1 MNVFW
6 QTPEPLTVS
15 QLSRLLVGQDWSK
28 NYIHK
33 VLRWLSDKEF
43 IKVVGIAQ
51 EGRYQAQQYVPT
63 LTKDEYLAYML
74 EEQGVNNSLFARI
87 AVTLFK
93 KDKKQRTPEQDEKL
107 IAELEKMVDEY
118 EAQIEEKSKGNLTL
132 ICKIRSY
139 FILSSLFTCCAPPT
153 LQSTCHKVPS
163 SRKEALPVQGGQPR
177 YCHSVLQALAHPTVV
192 FL

>member
-107 IAELEKMVDEY
+107 IAELRAKGYDVVTEVTQATTFWPAEEY
-118 EAQIEEKSKGNLTL
+118 HQDYYDRKGT
-132 ICKIRSY
+132 
-139 FILSSLFTCCAPPT
+139 
-153 LQSTCHKVPS
+153 
-163 SRKEALPVQGGQPR
+163 QP
-177 YCHSVLQALAHPTVV
+177 YCHGYTKR
-192 FL
+192 F

>member
-1 MNVFW
+1 MFW

-15 QLSRLLVGQDWSK
+15 QLSRLLTGQDWSK

-87 AVTLFK
+87 AVM
-93 KDKKQRTPEQDEKL
+93 L
-107 IAELEKMVDEY
+107 INKIDTSNQAELEKMVDEY
-118 EAQIEEKSKGNLTL
+118 EAQIEEKSKE
-132 ICKIRSY
+132 K
-139 FILSSLFTCCAPPT
+139 
-153 LQSTCHKVPS
+153 
-163 SRKEALPVQGGQPR
+163 
-177 YCHSVLQALAHPTVV
+177 
-192 FL
+192 

>member
-74 EEQGVNNSLFARI
+74 EEQGVEIRTCGTCLNFYGISDKLQVGE
-87 AVTLFK
+87 VTNMY
-93 KDKKQRTPEQDEKL
+93 D
-107 IAELEKMVDEY
+107 IAERMTKADR
-118 EAQIEEKSKGNLTL
+118 IIK
-132 ICKIRSY
+132 
-139 FILSSLFTCCAPPT
+139 P
-153 LQSTCHKVPS
+153 
-163 SRKEALPVQGGQPR
+163 
-177 YCHSVLQALAHPTVV
+177 
-192 FL
+192 

>member
-1 MNVFW
+1 MYYVGKLTETHSVTVWKGEYCEEISNVKLGRDRNECVLANA
-6 QTPEPLTVS
+6 EPLTVS

-118 EAQIEEKSKGNLTL
+118 EAQIEEKSKE
-132 ICKIRSY
+132 K
-139 FILSSLFTCCAPPT
+139 
-153 LQSTCHKVPS
+153 
-163 SRKEALPVQGGQPR
+163 
-177 YCHSVLQALAHPTVV
+177 
-192 FL
+192 

>member
-1 MNVFW
+1 MSNSEEIVMNVFW

-15 QLSRLLVGQDWSK
+15 QLSRLLTGQDWSK

-63 LTKDEYLAYML
+63 LTKDAYLAYML

-118 EAQIEEKSKGNLTL
+118 EAQIEEKSKE
-132 ICKIRSY
+132 K
-139 FILSSLFTCCAPPT
+139 
-153 LQSTCHKVPS
+153 
-163 SRKEALPVQGGQPR
+163 
-177 YCHSVLQALAHPTVV
+177 
-192 FL
+192 

>member
-1 MNVFW
+1 M
-6 QTPEPLTVS
+6 
-15 QLSRLLVGQDWSK
+15 
-28 NYIHK
+28 
-33 VLRWLSDKEF
+33 SDKEF

-63 LTKDEYLAYML
+63 RTKDENLAYML

-118 EAQIEEKSKGNLTL
+118 EAQIEEKSKE
-132 ICKIRSY
+132 K
-139 FILSSLFTCCAPPT
+139 
-153 LQSTCHKVPS
+153 
-163 SRKEALPVQGGQPR
+163 
-177 YCHSVLQALAHPTVV
+177 
-192 FL
+192 

>member
-1 MNVFW
+1 MYYISKLTETRLVTVLKGEYCEEISNVKLGRDRNEYVLANARTAYRFPT
-6 QTPEPLTVS
+6 QPPAY
-15 QLSRLLVGQDWSK
+15 DWSK

-107 IAELEKMVDEY
+107 IAELEKMVEY
-118 EAQIEEKSKGNLTL
+118 EAQIEEKSKE
-132 ICKIRSY
+132 K
-139 FILSSLFTCCAPPT
+139 
-153 LQSTCHKVPS
+153 
-163 SRKEALPVQGGQPR
+163 
-177 YCHSVLQALAHPTVV
+177 
-192 FL
+192 

>member
-15 QLSRLLVGQDWSK
+15 QLSRSK

-33 VLRWLSDKEF
+33 VLRWLSAKEL

-118 EAQIEEKSKGNLTL
+118 EAQIEEKSKE
-132 ICKIRSY
+132 K
-139 FILSSLFTCCAPPT
+139 
-153 LQSTCHKVPS
+153 
-163 SRKEALPVQGGQPR
+163 
-177 YCHSVLQALAHPTVV
+177 
-192 FL
+192 

>member
-15 QLSRLLVGQDWSK
+15 QLSRLLTGQDWSK

-74 EEQGVNNSLFARI
+74 EEQGVNNSLVAR
-87 AVTLFK
+87 LRCSR
-93 KDKKQRTPEQDEKL
+93 RT
-107 IAELEKMVDEY
+107 
-118 EAQIEEKSKGNLTL
+118 KSSAH
-132 ICKIRSY
+132 RSRTK
-139 FILSSLFTCCAPPT
+139 S
-153 LQSTCHKVPS
+153 
-163 SRKEALPVQGGQPR
+163 
-177 YCHSVLQALAHPTVV
+177 
-192 FL
+192 